1 MEELRRL
8 WDFSWW
14 WSSSRAAIIAYI
26 LSNIMR
32 KVVGRNYIC
41 NYIISSFCPTN
52 NIVYSAD
59 PAILLSVFR
68 VGFCPFDFSSKFYR
82 RTTQVLRS
90 LPEYF
95 LLFYIVYYF
104 IFTFQSFLSEN
115 ITLCRYWRWAS
126 EPEEQLRW
134 GSGLERREQS
144 HGQAPSLRPQG
155 EWLSPSINILSTTV
169 LT

>member
-59 PAILLSVFR
+59 PAILLSVFC
-68 VGFCPFDFSSKFYR
+68 VGFCRFDFSSNFYR

-95 LLFYIVYYF
+95 LLFLHCLLFYFYFSIVSFRKYYF
-104 IFTFQSFLSEN
+104 MQVLAVSQRAWRAVAVRQWPGTSRTVPWSGTFSPPS
-115 ITLCRYWRWAS
+115 RWVAKS
-126 EPEEQLRW
+126 
-134 GSGLERREQS
+134 
-144 HGQAPSLRPQG
+144 
-155 EWLSPSINILSTTV
+155 
-169 LT
+169 